1 MISEQLKMISFLIIV
16 MCLQI
21 LILFWINLPLL
32 LLFAE
37 SRNKI
42 TKLLHVPPSN
52 GEYRYMYNV
61 VMLDVT
67 PVSTFPVTRTFS

>member
-42 TKLLHVPPSN
+42 ITCN
-52 GEYRYMYNV
+52 NV

-67 PVSTFPVTRTFS
+67 HVTIFPVTRTFS

>member
-32 LLFAE
+32 RLFAE

-42 TKLLHVPPSN
+42 ITCN
-52 GEYRYMYNV
+52 NV

-67 PVSTFPVTRTFS
+67 PVTIFPVTRTFS